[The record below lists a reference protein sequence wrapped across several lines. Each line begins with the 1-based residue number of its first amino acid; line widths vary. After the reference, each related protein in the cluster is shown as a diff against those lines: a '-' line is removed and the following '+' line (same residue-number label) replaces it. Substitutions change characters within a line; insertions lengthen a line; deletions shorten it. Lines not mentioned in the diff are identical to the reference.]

1 MTKNTP
7 YIYETQARQ
16 QLEAI
21 NKALT
26 LLAEHDLDEHTGV
39 ALVEV
44 AMKIWRAY
52 TAQSTVC
59 EQSDHE
65 LYVARLCYAPAIG
78 RYGPPSFVGTWRMA
92 CAFMEGIRAERK
104 APGEHTH
111 ARDLYE
117 FHFFFVGSD
126 GQSHMRYEKAVQ

>member
-7 YIYETQARQ
+7 YIYETEARQ

-26 LLAEHDLDEHTGV
+26 LLAEHALDEHTGV

-59 EQSDHE
+59 EQSDHA

-78 RYGPPSFVGTWRMA
+78 RYGPPVFVGTWSMARM
-92 CAFMEGIRAERK
+92 FMDDVRAKRK
-104 APGEHTH
+104 ASTGQAH
-111 ARDLYE
+111 AFSTYE